1 MIPCRARLRPATVF
15 LKPID
20 GKAPFKIEEL
30 NSLRRGMHLCPQMTT
45 SNIIKRVM
53 KIGRL

>member
-30 NSLRRGMHLCPQMTT
+30 NSLRRGMHLCPQMTK
-45 SNIIKRVM
+45 SNIINRVM